1 MHAHTI
7 ENLSV
12 HACTGRS
19 LVGIA
24 GGYDREEE
32 RRGRWKEQGK
42 QGKCQYRWCIV
53 KRGRSWGG
61 NEGVINRPSKE
72 IHSLFVSVSD
82 PSSRLLPFQPSL
94 ATRIFYACTLLFWT
108 ISRWTISSSKDF
120 FFPLFFFS
128 FLGSSEWLEI

>member
-42 QGKCQYRWCIV
+42 QGKCQYR
-53 KRGRSWGG
+53 
-61 NEGVINRPSKE
+61 
-72 IHSLFVSVSD
+72 
-82 PSSRLLPFQPSL
+82 
-94 ATRIFYACTLLFWT
+94 
-108 ISRWTISSSKDF
+108 
-120 FFPLFFFS
+120 
-128 FLGSSEWLEI
+128 